1 MGEGRVRVN
10 KTMPKTKQ
18 LQEEVKEKRGKK
30 NIITG

>member
-18 LQEEVKEKRGKK
+18 LQKEVKGKGAK
-30 NIITG
+30 K